1 MPQVPDS
8 THTTTAAVFDW
19 YANQADDFRDHMG
32 ASLIGHH
39 CDRYI
44 WLNFHWAVRP
54 KFIGRIKRLFGTGK
68 REEGRVYEELRA
80 IGVDLHTE
88 DEGKQIE
95 CRDDSGHFG
104 GSVDG
109 VGKGFPEAPKAWAVL
124 EVKTMGD
131 KAYGDLVKNNVKAA
145 KPQHY
150 AQMQTYMGL
159 MGLDRALYFAVNK
172 NTDEIH
178 TEWVH
183 FDTEAYAKI
192 TERKGRLIAAKTPPI
207 KISDDPSYWLCKM
220 CDMYKFCHQGEAPE
234 TNCRTCTSAVPMPG
248 GTWRCTYHDRGIT
261 GDEQRAG
268 CAAHTHLLVAPPE
281 RPQTAPPAKTM
292 ARVRYV
298 KPAARAPKEQYLGP
312 VPFDDDI
319 PFS

>member
-1 MPQVPDS
+1 MVQVPDPV
-8 THTTTAAVFDW
+8 HTTKSKVFDW
-19 YANQADDFRDHMG
+19 YSAQSDDFRDHMG

-44 WLNFHWAVRP
+44 WLTFHWAVKP
-54 KFIGRIKRLFGTGK
+54 HFIGRIRRLFGTGK
-68 REEGRVYEELRA
+68 REEPRVYEELRA

-109 VGKGFPEAPKAWAVL
+109 IGLGFPEGPKAWAVL

-131 KAYGDLVKNNVKAA
+131 KAYGELNKSGVKAA

-150 AQMQTYMGL
+150 AQMQTYMGQL
-159 MGLDRALYFAVNK
+159 NLDRALYFAVNK

-183 FDTEAYAKI
+183 FDPVAYAKI
-192 TERKGRLIAAKTPPI
+192 VERKDRLISAKTPPI
-207 KISDDPSYWLCKM
+207 KVSEDPAHWLCKM
-220 CDMYKFCHQGEAPE
+220 CDMYKFCHHGDAPE
-234 TNCRTCTSAVPMPG
+234 TNCRTCVSAMPVADG
-248 GTWRCTYHDRGIT
+248 QWRCTHHGRGIT
-261 GDEQRAG
+261 SDEQRAG
-268 CAAHTHLLVAPPE
+268 CKSHTPLLVAPVE
-281 RPQTAPPAKTM
+281 AATAPSPPRPM
-292 ARVRYV
+292 ARSRYV
-298 KPAARAPKEQYLGP
+298 KPAASKAPKEQYMGP

-319 PFS
+319 PF